1 MMFCPKCGANNE
13 EGAVICSF
21 CRTQLVQPV
30 PVNQSQPSQPVNPY
44 SQPVNP
50 YSRPVNQYNPPVNT
64 YGQPGNSYGQP
75 LNAYVQPQPMAY
87 GAKMSKGE
95 FYVHPVNAQI
105 HKNVKVNAILLYIVV
120 GLTFLLNLGVVAQA
134 SSVPGVV
141 GIQLFITDTIISI
154 GEFVAILIVFCVI
167 QTLFTLLSHLMLN
180 FVWAILLAVTMFVFA
195 LVVGFSVGTVIWV
208 GCAIS
213 QAIQLYKL
221 NSKYSIYL
229 RTGVIG

>member
-1 MMFCPKCGANNE
+1 MFCPKCGASNE

-44 SQPVNP
+44 SQPANP
-50 YSRPVNQYNPPVNT
+50 YNPPVNT

-75 LNAYVQPQPMAY
+75 LNAYAQPQPMAY
-87 GAKMSKGE
+87 GAKMSKRE

-105 HKNVKVNAILLYIVV
+105 HKNVKANAILLYIVV
-120 GLTFLLNLGVVAQA
+120 GITFLLNLGVAVQA
-134 SSVPGVV
+134 SSVPGIV
-141 GIQLFITDTIISI
+141 GMQLFITDTIVSI

-167 QTLFTLLSHLMLN
+167 QTLCALLSHLMLN
-180 FVWAILLAVTMFVFA
+180 FVWAILLAVTLFVLA
-195 LVVGFSVGTVIWV
+195 LVIGLSVGTVIWV